1 MAMSPRVRGVSP
13 IPPQARLR
21 RVYEDF
27 RPTSERN
34 QQEEF
39 DLLSVFLPG
48 FTKENLRVTT
58 EGQNTVRVRG
68 ESPVA
73 GNRWSRFQEDF
84 QAPENCN
91 MSGVRAKFESGILTI
106 TMPRKTTDTQ
116 VAPKVDAKTEPPST
130 PYVGAGTGT
139 PKQRDE
145 KKPSGSET
153 KEKAIKKTEGRES
166 TRHEKGR
173 DFEAKAKETTSGGY
187 EGESSKKTVNGIPC
201 GANEERQLMVNIGAA
216 VLIHRNKWK
225 TVKMTKQFNDL
236 ADEGPKELPVLL
248 SLSSASSAEMSDS
261 STAVFVRS
269 GGGINSS
276 NSTNSS
282 IGASAIPFP
291 FSHESLSS
299 SPSSGTLIF
308 FSRPFSFC
316 VSLDPLDTKFS
327 TLVSMSKTL
336 ERKGAEP

>member
-48 FTKENLRVTT
+48 FAKENLRVTT

-68 ESPVA
+68 ERPVA

-91 MSGVRAKFESGILTI
+91 MSGVRAKFESGILII

-130 PYVGAGTGT
+130 PYVGAGTTTDHQNIPSKPEPQKGKEETLVAATPGT
-139 PKQRDE
+139 GPPKQKDE

-216 VLIHRNKWK
+216 VLVI
-225 TVKMTKQFNDL
+225 VAL
-236 ADEGPKELPVLL
+236 
-248 SLSSASSAEMSDS
+248 
-261 STAVFVRS
+261 
-269 GGGINSS
+269 
-276 NSTNSS
+276 
-282 IGASAIPFP
+282 GAYVGYTFG
-291 FSHESLSS
+291 
-299 SPSSGTLIF
+299 SSG
-308 FSRPFSFC
+308 
-316 VSLDPLDTKFS
+316 KA
-327 TLVSMSKTL
+327 KQ
-336 ERKGAEP
+336 